1 MSELNAWYPVLDN
14 QAEVKSQNTFGL
26 TPGNLGDP
34 GNDYDRLDSGREAG
48 PAVLAAGRLAVLAL
62 APSAVLLARA
72 FLRPLGTTGFQPARR
87 SLAGIA
93 SPACVRRTLGGTART
108 LHAFG
113 GMGTTRRTAV
123 VHAMGR
129 TGSLGTLLH
138 FPLHALA
145 IMVHAHP
152 FHIPSHALAVLFEFN
167 PLQFKVK
174 FFKLELKVHALDF
187 QVHLLKLILTMI
199 VVVVVM
205 AVSVVTVSVMAVSVV
220 LVVMTIPIVMVSVMT
235 AIVVLV
241 MMTTSVMVTFT
252 SLAAQGP
259 SIWPWLP
266 SP

>member
-1 MSELNAWYPVLDN
+1 M
-14 QAEVKSQNTFGL
+14 F
-26 TPGNLGDP
+26 
-34 GNDYDRLDSGREAG
+34 
-48 PAVLAAGRLAVLAL
+48 
-62 APSAVLLARA
+62 
-72 FLRPLGTTGFQPARR
+72 FQPA
-87 SLAGIA
+87 
-93 SPACVRRTLGGTART
+93 RRTLGGTART

-129 TGSLGTLLH
+129 TGPLGTLLH

-187 QVHLLKLILTMI
+187 HVHLLKLILTMI

-205 AVSVVTVSVMAVSVV
+205 AVMVVTVSVMAVSVV

-252 SLAAQGP
+252 SLAAQGHP
-259 SIWPWLP
+259 FGLGFLLRELALLDGLLELGLQGVRFMPIMAALAVVFAIIR
-266 SP
+266 